1 MSPQITRSGE
11 NTKHGQASFVKL
23 PLDELKV
30 GHAGLYHEEAE
41 EDDNN
46 AANTNINEDDNDV
59 VLEDIPLIERTGGN
73 TVINSEKGIKVFVK
87 DLAKDKKNHLPNTET
102 GVWVH
107 YLTEGIKKDY
117 KRTWDEAPKSIAEKA
132 PATKKSRDKAKRIM
146 TKKQKNELLAKMEMK
161 YYEDDIANGVL
172 TLEEAFASIKE
183 AYNKK
188 KEVEDAGYFLS
199 ENKTDGIQLFD
210 WKGIINKR
218 HLNPLAWRLYS
229 SNKLAVIIPNILENY
244 YALENKPKKLDDEV
258 MKCRLL
264 AATVFNKKPVGYKW
278 DTENDKATPNYLPQI
293 EVDGVDTNIKDAA
306 MLKKLLNALA
316 PQLFKEIGKTHEVVG
331 YHLVQR
337 RWSGEMKPRYLALD
351 TITKKGRKH
360 EVFIADTDG
369 SLQTLR
375 KES

>member
-11 NTKHGQASFVKL
+11 TTREGQASFVKL

-41 EDDNN
+41 DDDNN
-46 AANTNINEDDNDV
+46 EANTNINDDDNDV

-117 KRTWDEAPKSIAEKA
+117 KRTWEEAPKSIAEKA
-132 PATKKSRDKAKRIM
+132 PATKKSREKAKRIM
-146 TKKQKNELLAKMEMK
+146 TKKQKNDLLAKMEMK
-161 YYEDDIANGVL
+161 YYEEDIANGVL

-183 AYNKK
+183 AFNKK

-199 ENKTDGIQLFD
+199 ANRTDGIQLFD
-210 WKGIINKR
+210 WKGIVNKT
-218 HLNPLAWRLYS
+218 HSNPLAWRLYS
-229 SNKLAVIIPNILENY
+229 SNKLAVIIPNLLKNY
-244 YALENKPKKLDDEV
+244 YALENKPKKLEDEV
-258 MKCRLL
+258 YKCKLL
-264 AATVFNKKPVGYKW
+264 ASTVLPKPPG
-278 DTENDKATPNYLPQI
+278 TPQTIADNRFPV
-293 EVDGVDTNIKDAA
+293 EVEGVDSDIKDES
-306 MLKKLLNALA
+306 MLKKLIDALA
-316 PQLFKEIGKTHEVVG
+316 PQLFKEIGKTHIIKG

-337 RWSGEMKPRYLALD
+337 RWSGEMKPRYLAVD
-351 TITKKGRKH
+351 TWTKKGKHH

-375 KES
+375 QES